1 MSETGQ
7 PGRQLG
13 LRLQSA
19 LVLPLARGLYLAVA
33 LGCLLAVFGGVLYLV
48 YLQTTIAG
56 QPRTLPVPPA
66 YDGGGVSAPSSE
78 RVVDLARVGARLD
91 PPANIRF
98 AVSTGTLT
106 EPPREGVVI
115 GRFLADTPNG
125 LAPFPDGVSLIG
137 GRDAGLFERVSDGR
151 EKTVALA
158 ARPALVA
165 EITESLKDLTEQ
177 TRRSFEVRAVARDA
191 YGNVSPPTDL
201 TFDLVLAPKRPA
213 PAASAPAPEPEAEAS
228 ELQKIAR
235 EIARTVEPEVNPA
248 HFAVY
253 KTALAVPERCG
264 SSEGDETFLAN
275 YRRAVDEMRRASRR
289 KTSRPSTPV
298 SVMPGARSSPAR
310 TPRSRTGARSG
321 RPTGRQP
328 RRCAGGPW
336 RRTSRGCR
344 RTRPRSSRPRRAR
357 PWPCR

>member
-56 QPRTLPVPPA
+56 QPQTLPVPPA

-98 AVSTGTLT
+98 AVSAGTLT
-106 EPPREGVVI
+106 EPPTEGVVI

-213 PAASAPAPEPEAEAS
+213 PAAPAPAPEPEAEAS

-275 YRRAVDEMRRASRR
+275 YRRAVDEMRRAPHSGKRR
-289 KTSRPSTPV
+289 
-298 SVMPGARSSPAR
+298 GLLHRSL
-310 TPRSRTGARSG
+310 
-321 RPTGRQP
+321 
-328 RRCAGGPW
+328 
-336 RRTSRGCR
+336 
-344 RTRPRSSRPRRAR
+344 
-357 PWPCR
+357 